1 MVSESN
7 ERSMAAVAEKV
18 PRPCFLCFCVLLP
31 RLRLQTHGGVCG
43 PKLLQNIALLRRIL
57 QPNFSQTLLRAKA
70 NLTPLVPTPSR
81 SHTVQDSKF
90 IRTNKR
96 ASARFPFEKRADALC
111 TWQLCICPACEKPIN
126 ARC

>member
-7 ERSMAAVAEKV
+7 EHSMAAVAEKV

-43 PKLLQNIALLRRIL
+43 PKLLRNIALLRRTP
-57 QPNFSQTLLRAKA
+57 QSNFSQAPLRITA

-96 ASARFPFEKRADALC
+96 AEARFPYEKRASAF
-111 TWQLCICPACEKPIN
+111 CI
-126 ARC
+126 